1 MRCEVCWGGPGASRG
16 LVVRPAPRT
25 RALLLGLLLA
35 AAGWLAP
42 PARAEGGV
50 DVLVEAGTGSELEAS
65 MHSSFLHNFQEAT
78 EGIGAM
84 DVTGEL
90 QQNAAAAPAAFP
102 DTSAAVGRIF
112 RMKVPNKMEDVYL
125 GEIVKVSLNFLRV
138 ECWTKRTNNH
148 RSIVAS

>member
-1 MRCEVCWGGPGASRG
+1 MRSKVSLGSPGASRD
-16 LVVRPAPRT
+16 LIVRLEPRT

-42 PARAEGGV
+42 PARAEV
-50 DVLVEAGTGSELEAS
+50 DIDVLVEAGTGSELEAS

-78 EGIGAM
+78 

-90 QQNAAAAPAAFP
+90 QHNAAAPAAFP
-102 DTSAAVGRIF
+102 DTSAVVGRIF

-125 GEIVKVSLNFLRV
+125 GEIVKVSLNFICV
-138 ECWTKRTNNH
+138 ECWAVRTNNH
-148 RSIVAS
+148 IGSIVPR